1 MNALTATTTA
11 TKTRLSQLVLLALT
25 SLLAALA
32 LAHPAQAADTTAKQ
46 VTSGPTA
53 GPSIIGGYYP
63 HASQWPW
70 MAALLDRTKSGSDY
84 YRHQCGGALI
94 HARLVLT
101 AAHCVTNDGSR
112 IAASNLEVVLGKRR
126 LSVAGGEHIGI
137 SRIVIHPQY
146 NSHNLSHD
154 LALLHLSS
162 PSAYTPAPL
171 AHPSM
176 TVYQGHVVTAMGWGK
191 VQGQGDYYSVHS
203 DDLKAIDLAIWS
215 DANCTAAGATTQD
228 AVFYRGFHGDSMICA
243 GYSNS
248 SETTCNGDSGS
259 PMMIPDAAGTWRLL
273 GMVSWGGIG
282 CPGGWSPSVFAW
294 TQGPAMYSFITQ
306 GIAEAGQAP
315 QPGSPSASPTGL
327 TLSGVRLSRTRV
339 RAGRRLVVGFNT
351 TAGGTVSL
359 RISRAGR
366 SLGAWTARV
375 SAGGNRVSLVTRNGG
390 RRFRR
395 GNYRMVVQVTSGGVR
410 SNPVLLGFRVVR

>member
-137 SRIVIHPQY
+137 SRIVIHPQSVIHSLVEY
-146 NSHNLSHD
+146 VDGSVLAQLGSPD
-154 LALLHLSS
+154 MRIPIAYTLAWPERMETPCERLDLVKVGSLAFEEPDLERFPALALAKAVLREGG
-162 PSAYTPAPL
+162 AKPAIL
-171 AHPSM
+171 NAANEIAVASFLESRI
-176 TVYQGHVVTAMGWGK
+176 AFL
-191 VQGQGDYYSVHS
+191 DIASV
-203 DDLKAIDLAIWS
+203 
-215 DANCTAAGATTQD
+215 AA
-228 AVFYRGFHGDSMICA
+228 
-243 GYSNS
+243 
-248 SETTCNGDSGS
+248 E
-259 PMMIPDAAGTWRLL
+259 
-273 GMVSWGGIG
+273 
-282 CPGGWSPSVFAW
+282 
-294 TQGPAMYSFITQ
+294 
-306 GIAEAGQAP
+306 
-315 QPGSPSASPTGL
+315 
-327 TLSGVRLSRTRV
+327 TLSGYDPPAPRSVDEVLEVDRQARLL
-339 RAGRRLVVGFNT
+339 AGEKVGKF
-351 TAGGTVSL
+351 
-359 RISRAGR
+359 
-366 SLGAWTARV
+366 
-375 SAGGNRVSLVTRNGG
+375 
-390 RRFRR
+390 
-395 GNYRMVVQVTSGGVR
+395 
-410 SNPVLLGFRVVR
+410 SN